1 MFEENMHYA
10 SALTANKTTAGSA
23 NALFFVVLP
32 SNPAD
37 NHSSNGLHNPLA
49 TLMLNVIWKTNAV
62 CPFTSHN
69 N

>member
-1 MFEENMHYA
+1 MFEEYIHYA
-10 SALTANKTTAGSA
+10 RALTANKTTAGSA
-23 NALFFVVLP
+23 NALVFVVLP

-37 NHSSNGLHNPLA
+37 NYSSNGLHNPLT